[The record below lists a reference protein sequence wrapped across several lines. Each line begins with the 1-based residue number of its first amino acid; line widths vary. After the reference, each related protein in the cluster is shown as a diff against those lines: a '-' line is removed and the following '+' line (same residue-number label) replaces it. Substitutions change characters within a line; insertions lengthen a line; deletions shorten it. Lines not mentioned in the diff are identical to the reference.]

1 MGKKNKTIDMVVVK
15 LCERA
20 DRLYN
25 IYKDPDYSNWMRDY
39 AHTLWLGYNDAAE
52 YVSSLKE
59 EK

>member
-1 MGKKNKTIDMVVVK
+1 MSKKNKTIDMVVVK

-25 IYKDPDYSNWMRDY
+25 IYKDPDYSNLVRDY
-39 AHTLWLGYNDAAE
+39 AHDLWVGYRDAAE

-59 EK
+59 AR